1 MKVALYTIG
10 VLSLVAFLFSQSGC
24 STEQPGATDTLG
36 TYSVNVDST
45 PDKVTDAANKA
56 CQDLKLSDINSNGS
70 KVDGRVV
77 ARTAQGDDVTINIEQ
92 AGDNVSKVSVRVGS
106 TGDQSISKQLV
117 DRIKSHL
124 SWL

>member
-36 TYSVNVDST
+36 TYSVNIDSS

-56 CQDLKLSDINSNGS
+56 CEDLKLSDINSNGS

-77 ARTAQGDDVTINIEQ
+77 ARTGVRGWRALCRRRIGATAGRAQIAETRVIPS
-92 AGDNVSKVSVRVGS
+92 AVRSV
-106 TGDQSISKQLV
+106 D
-117 DRIKSHL
+117 
-124 SWL
+124 